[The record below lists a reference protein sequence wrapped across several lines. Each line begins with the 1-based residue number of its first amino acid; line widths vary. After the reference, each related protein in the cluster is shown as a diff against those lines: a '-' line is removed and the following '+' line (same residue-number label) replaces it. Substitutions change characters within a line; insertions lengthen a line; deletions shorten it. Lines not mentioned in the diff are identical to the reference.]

1 MLTIR
6 TGTSDAALN
15 VSLTPQHIKSSLL
28 LKWKIWF
35 KRLYHL
41 LQRCRG
47 LLAPHNWENTTFL
60 YTFAPWSISN
70 IFGYILTVTAKVLHT
85 DLLKMLQ
92 YKVSA
97 NITIFVDIAITVL
110 YLKPK
115 AHTNIH
121 TGSDGNHDNIAACAS
136 SSPTLSILCLL
147 SVSFCFCY
155 VFWLGSGSFP
165 QTFAEEKL
173 T

>member
-1 MLTIR
+1 MSVSFIAEVQATTGCSQLRKHYIFVHLCTI
-6 TGTSDAALN
+6 SD
-15 VSLTPQHIKSSLL
+15 I
-28 LKWKIWF
+28 
-35 KRLYHL
+35 Y
-41 LQRCRG
+41 
-47 LLAPHNWENTTFL
+47 
-60 YTFAPWSISN
+60 
-70 IFGYILTVTAKVLHT
+70 GYILTVTAKLLHT
-85 DLLKMLQ
+85 DLIKTLQ

-97 NITIFVDIAITVL
+97 NITIFFDIAITVL

-121 TGSDGNHDNIAACAS
+121 TGSDGNHDNIATCAS

-155 VFWLGSGSFP
+155 VFWSGSFP